1 MSTNEMTIAIKQLRE
16 LRRMAEELEAEMESI
31 KDEIKQ
37 HMTTQHVDELIGTD
51 WKVTYKTV
59 NSSRFDTKAF
69 RRDHAVMA
77 EKYTKQTSTRRLTI
91 A

>member
-1 MSTNEMTIAIKQLRE
+1 MSTNEMAIAVKQLRE
-16 LRRMAEELEAEMESI
+16 LRRMSEELETEMETI
-31 KDEIKQ
+31 KDQIKQ
-37 HMTTQHVDELIGTD
+37 HMTMQNVDELIGTD

-69 RRDHAVMA
+69 RKDHAVMA
-77 EKYTKQTSTRRLTI
+77 EKYTKQTSVRRLTI